1 MVWVRSELSILMV
14 AYTVDGRAGP
24 RRRGGCGRVVRL
36 IACRV
41 VVAVMHLRRRYTM
54 RWSQFFYGAV

>member
-1 MVWVRSELSILMV
+1 M

-41 VVAVMHLRRRYTM
+41 AVAVMHLRRRYTM
-54 RWSQFFYGAV
+54 RWSQLLYAAV